1 MSKAFIKDIK
11 PYKSEKVRGDKQERL
26 VHQTSP
32 AWVLTFVRWANR
44 DTYRYGSDKKNKV
57 AAPNG
62 LTVKDKPLVVVN
74 DCVQVTTTQSK
85 RTHTPMMSAMLK
97 PGDINYE
104 TAIHPGDF
112 VFLNIV
118 DWNEYAD
125 RIAQKALEKKPI
137 NGDHDGFK
145 GIFKVQSVRKMLA
158 VNPETGIKQLMFQI
172 QAYGMTE
179 LNNSIY
185 FNDQVIPPDQQGKS
199 LLFFERIGASIN
211 SLITKK
217 GQSNV
222 QAILKILTELC
233 LGAGP
238 TELGKKDKAGN
249 TLSPNS
255 IFLLPSMVGELLG
268 VKAKVVLD
276 IYRFIYGIQE
286 FSAGS
291 VTKLS
296 LGMNPSNLQNTT
308 GPFLE
313 TKKACTGT
321 TFIRVEYW
329 NQVTAWALLQQYAN
343 LPINEMF
350 TSFKLNPDG
359 RIMPTIT
366 YRQIPFTTD
375 SFEGDSV
382 TRFLTLPRWRISPAM
397 IYDLNLGR
405 DEAAR
410 INYVQVF
417 GRSNMGQD
425 VKFLMAEQIRL
436 GNFQIDSDDIRRHG
450 LRPWIITTN
459 FDFPTENTKQTTFSP
474 YWASLMADSIFGGHL
489 KMNGHIKC
497 AGIEEPIAPG
507 DNLELDDVVYHIE
520 TVTHTAS
527 CSPDGKKKFETTLE
541 LSNGIDIR
549 SSKSGVVYAEM
560 DNFDIQDELKK
571 DYSRDHILPGISDTQ
586 FSYAREKNGDSPV
599 LERKIPQESFT
610 PAGLRKPLPTKTT
623 EISKTQKPT
632 KPKGGRK

>member
-1 MSKAFIKDIK
+1 MSKAFVKDIK
-11 PYKSEKVRGDKQERL
+11 PYKSDKVTGDSQEKL

-32 AWVLTFVRWANR
+32 AWVLTFIRWANR
-44 DTYRYGSDKKNKV
+44 DTYRYGSNKKNKV
-57 AAPNG
+57 AAPGG
-62 LTVKDKPLVVVN
+62 LEVKDPLVVVN
-74 DCVQVTTTQSK
+74 DCVQVMTTQSK
-85 RTHTPMMSAMLK
+85 RSHTPMMSAMLK

-145 GIFKVQSVRKMLA
+145 GMFKVQSVRKVIG
-158 VNPETGIKQLMFQI
+158 VNPETGTKQLMFQI

-185 FNDQVIPPDQQGKS
+185 FNDQVIPADQQGKS
-199 LLFFERIGASIN
+199 LLFFDRIGASIN

-217 GQSNV
+217 GQTNV
-222 QAILKILTELC
+222 QAILQILTRLC
-233 LGAGP
+233 LGDGP
-238 TELGKKDKAGN
+238 SDLGKSNDAGQLQ
-249 TLSPNS
+249 TPNS
-255 IFLLPSMVGELLG
+255 IFLVPSLVGELLG
-268 VKAKVVLD
+268 IKAKRVLD
-276 IYRFIYGIQE
+276 IYRFMYGIQE

-291 VTKLS
+291 VTNLAA
-296 LGMNPSNLQNTT
+296 GINPSNLKSTT
-308 GPFLE
+308 GPFLST
-313 TKKACTGT
+313 TKPCTGT

-375 SFEGDSV
+375 SFGGNAV
-382 TRFLTLPRWRISPAM
+382 TKFLTLPRWRISPAM

-405 DEAAR
+405 DETAR

-417 GRSNMGQD
+417 GRSNIGQD
-425 VKFLMAEQIRL
+425 TKFLMAEQIRK
-436 GNFQIDSDDIRRHG
+436 GNFQIDSDDIKRNG

-459 FDFPTENTKQTTFSP
+459 FDFPTEETKQTTFSP

-507 DNLELDDVVYHIE
+507 ENLELDDVVYHIE

-527 CSPDGKKKFETTLE
+527 CGPDGKKKFETTLE
-541 LSNGIDIR
+541 LSNGVDIR
-549 SSKSGVVYAEM
+549 SGERGIVYAGM
-560 DNFDIQDELKK
+560 DHTDIQEELKK
-571 DYSRDHILPGISDTQ
+571 DYSRDGILPGISDSQ
-586 FSYAREKNGDSPV
+586 FSYAREKDGDSPTSS
-599 LERKIPQESFT
+599 RKTPPESFT
-610 PAGLRKPLPTKTT
+610 PAGLRKTLPVKTKEKTKT
-623 EISKTQKPT
+623 QAPT